1 MAGLIGNAP
10 IYLNGVLSLFCV
22 FVLPG
27 LAFVSFLDIQN
38 FPQRWFVAF
47 LVSLAAN
54 HFLVTLI
61 AALHFDPL
69 ATYRIAVV
77 VLILAF
83 VAGTMTRRYRTDAT
97 ISPSG
102 SVMRASDLGW
112 LLLSLAGLAFT
123 YSNVWKYG
131 VPNVFGDGD
140 ILVSWNAWSLI
151 WSQGHFPTSSL
162 GYPQFIPTIWA
173 VTYIFTGST
182 EQYFAFYI
190 YIGLITLPIA
200 LSAMLVGRN
209 GWWQPLIPGLV
220 FIWFVAEIR
229 EPWLRSTLEQA
240 FPDWVAAIFASCGAV
255 LFVVND
261 DPDGRFDREKI
272 VTSLTA
278 LCLVLIAAATKPL
291 YGLFAVVILAGICT
305 DACKHLDP
313 KRRNRFVL
321 GATGLLAL
329 FAILY
334 AVNYAHLVARG
345 MPNFPVTDLW
355 ERLSRASKLL
365 NSNFTIPF
373 RILLLAGLL
382 LSPFLRR
389 IRWLALPLYAGIWL
403 WANTAA
409 YDLRNVLGFLLMSA
423 FIPLYA
429 AAHRFLDERKIA
441 SEPRWR
447 VPDGAVAAVL
457 VLAIAGLTFSVA
469 MSDNDLEAQIRRR
482 SASHRCGDRIQSKD
496 RGYT

>member
-1 MAGLIGNAP
+1 M
-10 IYLNGVLSLFCV
+10 
-22 FVLPG
+22 
-27 LAFVSFLDIQN
+27 
-38 FPQRWFVAF
+38 
-47 LVSLAAN
+47 
-54 HFLVTLI
+54 
-61 AALHFDPL
+61 
-69 ATYRIAVV
+69 
-77 VLILAF
+77 
-83 VAGTMTRRYRTDAT
+83 
-97 ISPSG
+97 
-102 SVMRASDLGW
+102 
-112 LLLSLAGLAFT
+112 
-123 YSNVWKYG
+123 
-131 VPNVFGDGD
+131 
-140 ILVSWNAWSLI
+140 
-151 WSQGHFPTSSL
+151 
-162 GYPQFIPTIWA
+162 
-173 VTYIFTGST
+173 
-182 EQYFAFYI
+182 
-190 YIGLITLPIA
+190 
-200 LSAMLVGRN
+200 
-209 GWWQPLIPGLV
+209 
-220 FIWFVAEIR
+220 
-229 EPWLRSTLEQA
+229 
-240 FPDWVAAIFASCGAV
+240 

-409 YDLRNVLGFLLMSA
+409 LTCGMSLGS
-423 FIPLYA
+423 
-429 AAHRFLDERKIA
+429 
-441 SEPRWR
+441 
-447 VPDGAVAAVL
+447 
-457 VLAIAGLTFSVA
+457 
-469 MSDNDLEAQIRRR
+469 
-482 SASHRCGDRIQSKD
+482 C
-496 RGYT
+496 